1 MTTLSAA
8 LAVLVLAAPSAPA
21 AEPSKPKD
29 MVCGAVTA
37 EDIQEIFDVI
47 LHYSGYDNDLDDQ
60 KSWGKPKRGK
70 TTGIFKSDEASLKAV
85 AGSPAAAFAANTG
98 LNKGREQSGSS
109 HVFIHIPAMA
119 DMNQSRAEVAFIL
132 AHEISHLVMHHPEQL
147 EKYNLDSLLAWC
159 ESRLDFCSSADT
171 QRIVA
176 AWDRATVDDRNAFM
190 RKIEAEAD
198 REARQWM
205 TTVPDPRTGRTFA
218 ADGGEE
224 ALKSAEQWLKAT
236 QGDLLPDDPA
246 HGSLASRIEVLRKDR
261 EKMGQPRT
269 AGLEGKAEAAKRA
282 VGGF

>member
-1 MTTLSAA
+1 MAPLAAVLAVSLFVPLVSAA
-8 LAVLVLAAPSAPA
+8 DAP
-21 AEPSKPKD
+21 KPKD

-47 LHYSGYDNDLDDQ
+47 LHYSGYDNNLDDQ
-60 KSWGKPKRGK
+60 KPWGKPRRGK

-98 LNKGREQSGSS
+98 LNRGGPMSGAS
-109 HVFIHIPAMA
+109 HVFIHIPSMA
-119 DMNQSRAEVAFIL
+119 DMNQSRAEAAFIL

-147 EKYNLDSLLAWC
+147 EKHNMDSFMAWC
-159 ESRLDFCSSADT
+159 ESRLEFCSSADT

-176 AWDRATVDDRNAFM
+176 AWDRATVDERNAFM

-236 QGDLLPDDPA
+236 QGDVLADDPA
-246 HGSLASRIEVLRKDR
+246 HGSLASRIEVLRRDR
-261 EKMGQPRT
+261 EQMGQSRT
-269 AGLEGKAEAAKRA
+269 AGLEGKAEAVKSA

>member
-8 LAVLVLAAPSAPA
+8 LAVLILAAPPAPA
-21 AEPSKPKD
+21 AETAKPKD

-47 LHYSGYDNDLDDQ
+47 LHYSGYDNNLDDQ
-60 KSWGKPKRGK
+60 KSWGKPRRGK
-70 TTGIFKSDEASLKAV
+70 TTGLFKSDEASLKAV

-98 LNKGREQSGSS
+98 LNKGRELSGSS

-119 DMNQSRAEVAFIL
+119 DMNQSRSEAAFIL

-159 ESRLDFCSSADT
+159 ESRLEFCSGADT

-176 AWDRATVDDRNAFM
+176 AWDRATVADRNAFM
-190 RKIEAEAD
+190 RRIEAEAD

-205 TTVPDPRTGRTFA
+205 TTVPDPRTGRAFA

-224 ALKSAEQWLKAT
+224 ALRSAEQWLKAT
-236 QGDLLPDDPA
+236 QGDVLPDDPA

-261 EKMGQPRT
+261 ELMEKPRA
-269 AGLEGKAEAAKRA
+269 AGLKDKAEKVQKA
-282 VGGF
+282 VDGF

>member
-8 LAVLVLAAPSAPA
+8 LAILVLAVPSAPA
-21 AEPSKPKD
+21 AEPSKSKD
-29 MVCGAVTA
+29 MVCGAVAA

-47 LHYSGYDNDLDDQ
+47 LHYSGYDNNLDDQ
-60 KSWGKPKRGK
+60 KSWGKPRRGN

-147 EKYNLDSLLAWC
+147 EKYNMDSLMAWC
-159 ESRLDFCSSADT
+159 EDKIDLCSGDDT
-171 QRIVA
+171 KRIVA
-176 AWDRATVDDRNAFM
+176 AWDRATAADRNAFM

-205 TTVPDPRTGRTFA
+205 TTVPDPRTGRAFA

-224 ALKSAEQWLKAT
+224 ALKSAEQWLKAI
-236 QGDLLPDDPA
+236 QGDVLPDDPG
-246 HGSLASRIEVLRKDR
+246 HGSLASRIEVLRRDR

>member
-1 MTTLSAA
+1 MVPLAA
-8 LAVLVLAAPSAPA
+8 VLAVFLSVPSVYAADAP
-21 AEPSKPKD
+21 KPKD

-60 KSWGKPKRGK
+60 KPWGKPRRAR

-98 LNKGREQSGSS
+98 LNRGGPMSGAS

-147 EKYNLDSLLAWC
+147 EKYNMDSFMAWC
-159 ESRLDFCSSADT
+159 ESRLEFCSSADT
-171 QRIVA
+171 RRIVA

-224 ALKSAEQWLKAT
+224 ALTSAAEWLKAT
-236 QGDLLPDDPA
+236 QGDVLPDDPA
-246 HGSLASRIEVLRKDR
+246 HGSLASRIEVLRRDR
-261 EKMGQPRT
+261 EQMGQSRT
-269 AGLEGKAEAAKRA
+269 AGLEGKAEAVKSA
-282 VGGF
+282 VSGF